1 MERGFVPL
9 WRKTEDSA
17 VFRNAELFRLWSLL
31 LIRATHKPY
40 VTSVPTGIGNT
51 DVSLQPGDVLF
62 GRFEF
67 AKRLRCPPG
76 SIPKRIQKLISLGNI
91 TVKSNTH
98 YSVITIVNWVS
109 YADVLNQ
116 RKQPRKQAGNKQET
130 HTNTI
135 NTEEQEQGQGQRGT
149 GKRFRPPSLDEV
161 SQYCKE
167 RGNNIN
173 PQLFI
178 DRNTAGGWRV
188 GKNPMKDWKAA
199 IRTWEQQPWNKTI
212 PDGPSPEKKAELER
226 CVYGNCEKKGVVTM
240 NNAKYCRE
248 HLGVV

>member
-1 MERGFVPL
+1 MERGYVPL

-17 VFRNAELFRLWSLL
+17 VFRNAELLRLWILL
-31 LIRATHKPY
+31 LVRATHKPY
-40 VTSVPTGIGNT
+40 VASVPTGIGLT
-51 DVSLQPGDVLF
+51 EVHLQPGDVLF

-91 TVKSNTH
+91 EVKSNTH
-98 YSVITIVNWVS
+98 YSVISIVNWES
-109 YADVLNQ
+109 YASAINN

-135 NTEEQEQGQGQRGT
+135 NTETQNLEQGGT
-149 GKRFRPPSLDEV
+149 SKRFRPPSLDEV

-167 RGNNIN
+167 RGNTIN

-178 DRNTAGGWRV
+178 DKNIANGWRV
-188 GKNPMKDWKAA
+188 GKNPMRDWKAA
-199 IRTWEQQPWNKTI
+199 IRTWEAQPWNKTI
-212 PDGPSPEKKAELER
+212 PDQPKKER
-226 CVYGNCEKKGVVTM
+226 LCACGNKATHRIGNEPLCGKCFATQ
-240 NNAKYCRE
+240 
-248 HLGVV
+248 